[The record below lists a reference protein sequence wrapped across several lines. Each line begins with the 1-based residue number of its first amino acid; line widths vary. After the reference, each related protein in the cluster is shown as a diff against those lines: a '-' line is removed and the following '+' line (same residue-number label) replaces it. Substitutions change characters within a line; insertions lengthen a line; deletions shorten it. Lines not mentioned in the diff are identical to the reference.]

1 MRDFLDEYDMC
12 GLVSCGCCARRP
24 EGLSWEEGGLCN
36 GAQGMNGPSRE
47 HVRKVM
53 LVLTDGTQTTDGDDQ
68 TAIAMAEVAKQAG
81 ISLFAVGFGSS
92 DVDTIMAMASEP
104 SFAVHDASI
113 DLVREHFADGRMVS
127 SPVAVGAAVCGRA
140 TPAATPP
147 PSPDPPPPSPPPSYP
162 PLAPEYEG
170 CERKIDFVLV
180 LDESGSMGSVQH
192 EVKAFAH
199 EITHAFEI
207 SEDMAKFAVVTFE
220 SDAKLQTYLTSDK
233 TKIANAIDTLQAG
246 GATSIS
252 DGLNAAG
259 RALAASNGCDT
270 RASIE

>member
-1 MRDFLDEYDMC
+1 
-12 GLVSCGCCARRP
+12 
-24 EGLSWEEGGLCN
+24 
-36 GAQGMNGPSRE
+36 
-47 HVRKVM
+47 
-53 LVLTDGTQTTDGDDQ
+53 
-68 TAIAMAEVAKQAG
+68 
-81 ISLFAVGFGSS
+81 
-92 DVDTIMAMASEP
+92 MAMASEP

-113 DLVREHFADGRMVS
+113 DLVREHFADGQFCELAS
-127 SPVAVGAAVCGRA
+127 SPSAPPFVAE
-140 TPAATPP
+140 PPPPPPPPP
-147 PSPDPPPPSPPPSYP
+147 PSPDPPPPPSPPPSYP

-252 DGLNAAG
+252 DGVERG
-259 RALAASNGCDT
+259 GPRARRLEWL
-270 RASIE
+270 RQFVLPLE